1 MILHEEAEDGN
12 AMPDLER
19 PVQGV
24 STAVTNLV
32 KVGRET
38 IQSSD
43 DHILKQDM
51 PASLQRVERAS
62 RLLEDASGMLKNDPF
77 SQPARKKLIEGSRG
91 ILQGT
96 SLLLSAFDESEVR
109 KIIKECQKVLEYL
122 AVAEVIDSMEDLVQF
137 VKVFHFTED
146 LFLTLTDVFLPG
158 PKSMLDE
165 SLSRSR
171 LPRERTDPSGASS
184 HFESFTRVH

>member
-1 MILHEEAEDGN
+1 
-12 AMPDLER
+12 MPDLER

-137 VKVFHFTED
+137 VKVFHFYRQHY
-146 LFLTLTDVFLPG
+146 LTLTDV
-158 PKSMLDE
+158 
-165 SLSRSR
+165 
-171 LPRERTDPSGASS
+171 
-184 HFESFTRVH
+184 

>member
-1 MILHEEAEDGN
+1 MVILHEEAEDGN

-19 PVQGV
+19 PVLGV

-62 RLLEDASGMLKNDPF
+62 RLLEDASRELKVDPF
-77 SQPARKKLIEGSRG
+77 SSKARSKLIEGSRG
-91 ILQGT
+91 ILSGI
-96 SLLLSAFDESEVR
+96 SLLLTAFDESEVR

-137 VKVFHFTED
+137 VKVF
-146 LFLTLTDVFLPG
+146 
-158 PKSMLDE
+158 KRLDY
-165 SLSRSR
+165 
-171 LPRERTDPSGASS
+171 
-184 HFESFTRVH
+184 F